1 MRHGA
6 RDFARSIDPP
16 AFSPADAAHFFGS
29 VRVPHALEKR
39 AADLTSVMP
48 GLMGLG
54 AAGSAGFFGMR
65 EARAVGKI
73 RAYRD
78 IKDRDK
84 QNQAIEDIE
93 RESVRKALP
102 AGALS
107 AMGTGYLLGAHVPE
121 DLIRETTASG
131 KLVGR
136 KSLKDINTARRILY
150 TPGAMTQRGLARLG
164 ATSQVGKAIANAGM
178 LGTGLLVG
186 AAVGKRVANK
196 YIDDRM
202 QKSAGLFM
210 RPSDVA
216 DSHMDLSA
224 ALEDKLNGIPGQGT
238 FKKHAGDKREYK
250 RGITPAQS
258 AALGALGGAALET
271 IRRETTD
278 PVPPP
283 SDEKPKGVGGRVR
296 RAIHRARYEQDSFS
310 RRNPGAATV
319 LAAGTGAAA
328 GALTGLGRGASELN
342 KTVKAKP

>member
-1 MRHGA
+1 MNFRRA
-6 RDFARSIDPP
+6 LDPP
-16 AFSPADAAHFFGS
+16 AFSQEDALHFMGS

-39 AADLTSVMP
+39 AADLTTVMP
-48 GLMGLG
+48 GLLGLG

-84 QNQAIEDIE
+84 QNAAIEDIE

-102 AGALS
+102 AGAIAAL
-107 AMGTGYLLGAHVPE
+107 GTGYLLGAHVPE
-121 DLIRETTASG
+121 NLVRETTASG
-131 KLVGR
+131 KLVARGNIR
-136 KSLKDINTARRILY
+136 DLNTARKVLY
-150 TPGAMTQRGLARLG
+150 APGAMTQRGLARLG
-164 ATSQVGKAIANAGM
+164 ATAQVGKALANAGM

-186 AAVGKRVANK
+186 TAVGKRIANK

-238 FKKHAGDKREYK
+238 FKKHAGDKKEYR
-250 RGITPAQS
+250 RGITAAQS
-258 AALGALGGAALET
+258 AALGALGGATLET
-271 IRRETTD
+271 IRRETSD
-278 PVPPP
+278 PIPPP
-283 SDEKPKGVGGRVR
+283 PDEKPHGVGARVR
-296 RAIHRARYEQDSFS
+296 RTIHKARYEHDSFS

-328 GALTGLGRGASELN
+328 GAMTGLGRGASELN

>member
-1 MRHGA
+1 MSFRRHLDA
-6 RDFARSIDPP
+6 P
-16 AFSPADAAHFFGS
+16 AFTPEDALHFMGS
-29 VRVPHALEKR
+29 VRVPHSLEKR
-39 AADLTSVMP
+39 AADLTTVMP
-48 GLMGLG
+48 GLLGLG

-78 IKDRDK
+78 IKDRDA
-84 QNQAIEDIE
+84 QNAAVEDIE

-102 AGALS
+102 MGAAA

-131 KLVGR
+131 TLKGR
-136 KSLKDINTARRILY
+136 RHIKDLNTARKILY
-150 TPGAMTQRGLARLG
+150 APGAMTQRGLARLG
-164 ATSQVGKAIANAGM
+164 ATSNVGKAIANAGM

-186 AAVGKRVANK
+186 TAVGKRVANR

-202 QKSAGLFM
+202 RKEAGLFM
-210 RPSDVA
+210 KPSDVA
-216 DSHMDLSA
+216 GNHMNLSA
-224 ALEDKLNGIPGQGT
+224 ALEEKLNGIEGQGT

-250 RGITPAQS
+250 RGISAGGS
-258 AALGALGGAALET
+258 AALGAVGGAVLET
-271 IRRETTD
+271 VRRETSD
-278 PVPPP
+278 PVSPPP
-283 SDEKPKGVGGRVR
+283 EDEPKGVRARIGRAV
-296 RAIHRARYEQDSFS
+296 HRARYEHDSFS

-328 GALTGLGRGASELN
+328 GAMTGLGRGASELN